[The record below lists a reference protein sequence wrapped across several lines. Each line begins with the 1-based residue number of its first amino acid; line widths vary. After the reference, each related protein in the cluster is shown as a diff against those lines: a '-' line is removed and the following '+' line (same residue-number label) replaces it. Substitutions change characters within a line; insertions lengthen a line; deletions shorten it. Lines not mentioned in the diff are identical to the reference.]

1 MLQSNGIRSLGH
13 AAHRYLLP
21 LVIAAYALAA
31 VCPALGLWA
40 KHCVIA
46 ETGGTEISLPVM
58 LLGVLLFNA
67 SLVASAGELGSVVR
81 RPLAVLA
88 GVAVNVLIPLGF
100 LLVLRLGLLAW
111 HDLEEA
117 NCLLLGL
124 AVVASM
130 PVAGSSTAWSQN
142 ANGNVALSLGL
153 VLLSTLLSP
162 LTTPLVLEGFGG
174 MDDSVTDALHSLY
187 GQGTGHFLLAFVVI
201 PSAIGLLSRSLLGNA
216 FVARLKPSLKVAN
229 VLILLFL
236 CYSNATVALP
246 QVIAHPDWD
255 FLALV
260 LVAVSGMCLTA
271 FASGW
276 LLAKTL
282 RVNGD
287 DRRALMFGLRMNNNG
302 TGMVLAASAL
312 VTLPWAVVPV
322 LAYNL
327 VQHVVAGLLS
337 RSLAVRERC
346 SPD

>member
-1 MLQSNGIRSLGH
+1 M
-13 AAHRYLLP
+13 
-21 LVIAAYALAA
+21 
-31 VCPALGLWA
+31 
-40 KHCVIA
+40 
-46 ETGGTEISLPVM
+46 
-58 LLGVLLFNA
+58 
-67 SLVASAGELGSVVR
+67 
-81 RPLAVLA
+81 
-88 GVAVNVLIPLGF
+88 NVLIPLGF

-124 AVVASM
+124 AVVTSM
-130 PVAGSSTAWSQN
+130 PVAGSSSAWSQN

-162 LTTPLVLEGFGG
+162 LTTPLVLDGVGG
-174 MDDSVTDALHSLY
+174 MDDSVTDAVHSLN
-187 GQGTGHFLLAFVVI
+187 GQGTGHILLAFVVI

-260 LVAVSGMCLTA
+260 LVAVSNMCLTA

-276 LLAKTL
+276 LLAKIL
-282 RVNGD
+282 RVNGG
-287 DRRALMFGLRMNNNG
+287 DRRGLMFGLGMNNNG

-327 VQHVVAGLLS
+327 DQHVVAGLLS
-337 RSLAVRERC
+337 RSMAARERRRI
-346 SPD
+346 DTLEFAQ